1 MIGVG
6 VAIGVAIGAGM
17 VATQKRKKEKVD
29 SLSEKI
35 SIASSP
41 TLVGFFVC
49 GMIGRFGYGPTIN
62 GKSNA

>member
-41 TLVGFFVC
+41 TFVGFFVC
-49 GMIGRFGYGPTIN
+49 GMIGR
-62 GKSNA
+62 